1 MNPLAISHHNGIR
14 LAELGYLLGAVAGGL
29 LFVSALRQ
37 LSRVANSL
45 AGAAL
50 AIGSVLLI
58 IATRWGHFR

>member
-14 LAELGYLLGAVAGGL
+14 LAELGFLLGAVAGGL
-29 LFVSALRQ
+29 LFVSALRP